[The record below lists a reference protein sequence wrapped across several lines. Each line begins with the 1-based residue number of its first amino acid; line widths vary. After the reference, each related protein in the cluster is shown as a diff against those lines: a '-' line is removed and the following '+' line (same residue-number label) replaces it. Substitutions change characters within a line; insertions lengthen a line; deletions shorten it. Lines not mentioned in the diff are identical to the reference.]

1 MTKTCRLIKFFIFI
15 FYSFC
20 SRSFLKR
27 NPFLNKHSSSNQ
39 KPGFEIWIHRLNS
52 GALYEKK
59 ANITQDLVKVSIVR
73 TMSAGLVEK
82 LWKCRTICWLVQS
95 LKSMDIIDCIVLI
108 HLAKTFSQ
116 LQALHL
122 SYSNFEVHWQKI
134 LYVYPFL
141 SLIFQSVIW

>member
-1 MTKTCRLIKFFIFI
+1 MRVSASHSNRFLQIRSGNTDLFFFSKLANKCREKNHDIKTVLIMTKTCRLIKFFIFI

-82 LWKCRTICWLVQS
+82 L
-95 LKSMDIIDCIVLI
+95 
-108 HLAKTFSQ
+108 
-116 LQALHL
+116 
-122 SYSNFEVHWQKI
+122 
-134 LYVYPFL
+134 
-141 SLIFQSVIW
+141 